1 MQSDNSK
8 KRRGCDGGAL
18 ERGGCGQARP
28 DGAYDGGVR
37 DRALTATELRT
48 LNAVSVAR

>member
-8 KRRGCDGGAL
+8 KCRGCGDGAL
-18 ERGGCGQARP
+18 ERGGHARARP